1 MTNREFWI
9 QKGTPDLIADSFQEA
24 EGFCIGHRSE
34 LPVIHVVEASTY
46 AALEAQLAETKRKLE
61 IAKAALKESQETF
74 HYVYCMSDKS
84 HAYFCIRATDA
95 LAKLEE
101 TTKREG
107 EP

>member
-61 IAKAALKESQETF
+61 IAMESLRIANEQQKWIKDYISNHQEE
-74 HYVYCMSDKS
+74 
-84 HAYFCIRATDA
+84 IEEA
-95 LAKLEE
+95 LAEIE
-101 TTKREG
+101 AQG
-107 EP
+107 SSDGQ